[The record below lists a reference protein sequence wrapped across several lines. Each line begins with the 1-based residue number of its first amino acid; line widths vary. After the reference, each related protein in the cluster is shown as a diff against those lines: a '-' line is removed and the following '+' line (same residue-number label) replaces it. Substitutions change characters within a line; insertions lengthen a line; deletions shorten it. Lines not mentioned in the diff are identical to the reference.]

1 MAFEEIMSE
10 LKQTEIGQCLKL
22 RLYKKH
28 VDWGHGSDPS
38 LFLAGQRVATV
49 LVYLTDIPK
58 SCVGGCTHFPQ
69 VTSKE
74 QPQGLRIVPV
84 CGAACAWPNVSLDG
98 MPLMETEHA
107 AEPLQVS
114 CMAMD

>member
-1 MAFEEIMSE
+1 M
-10 LKQTEIGQCLKL
+10 LQCLKL

-107 AEPLQVS
+107 AEALQVS